1 MTIIKIPPP
10 DSMQSIEQHLLPLI
24 KREAIRINDVCPG
37 HEDIVDALVREF
49 TATFRESLL
58 TYSDAL
64 DLCGRVQNMLTE
76 HPDIPEEI
84 LREINTSRQKILFEI
99 IQHGL
104 EHRTLSGAM
113 PIEFTPQFP
122 PRNTGKRTQNA
133 RNRSVKEYEEVVQQ
147 QNYDLLRIA
156 THLGVDAAADVLCAL
171 GQIDEAERSR
181 VISFISAYLGRCER
195 PIALDLP
202 GLLAYPK
209 PVLEVP
215 SVRSVVRRLLLQDTY
230 GTLMQTGADDPAT
243 HADVRKR
250 AGGIALQR
258 MTDLGRNACV
268 TDPAIHAGL
277 FVELSN
283 FMKRSCTQSHPK
295 NLVRSVREN
304 GKDCPFP
311 SLRQLIATELLHE
324 QRTLYVGYEPG
335 KGKTPIPFLLMEQ
348 LRQEGKNPRMLYL
361 GPLPVIQ
368 ELPNRIRPGSA
379 PQPTRDCY
387 FVDPETAPTVGIIDS
402 SLSNEEIADVIA
414 KPDITFGPY
423 SMIHSERKADEDD
436 DEEVL
441 EKEAVRL
448 IDLLCAEQ
456 WDILVL
462 DEAHYV
468 DGNKTWTKLLDRL
481 IHHENGQGTHLS
493 KNGFIVAMSGSP
505 IMNTV
510 ADPVMIHDL
519 FLPPA
524 ERRRQYGMDTRDTQ
538 GRDMKTERGLHPLL
552 VRQAL
557 NQTLL
562 TLDSPEPWL
571 ENVDILDYELSP
583 QEMEFLRGICS
594 NSTLH
599 AKHKLDACLQF
610 ILCPKLVSGDDRMPE
625 SLLEWVKM
633 QLDHDLRNKQSVLI
647 AENMRAQGVV
657 RDVSNP
663 DAENPNTMELH
674 FYRKIEE
681 YCAEWATRNQAT
693 VHFHIVH
700 GKTPQDE
707 RQISYA
713 DAANARRSGEH
724 KTVMLAMSQC
734 LNVGIRLG
742 VDRIISLEWPYNSP
756 EVQQLLKR
764 ALREGDTDVRL
775 TACYALGT
783 VQQGIYDQSMDK
795 YRDGLQCQYG
805 TGVSDAMLRSH
816 IREREEDP
824 TPESESELF
833 RLLLRT
839 SPIQRRYE
847 IERWL
852 HGRGTN
858 GVTQFWDRHR
868 DLFAMLSKEADEMGT
883 GDMQR
888 FLAGLISGLMDRG
901 MINNP
906 TLLDINGGGLTLER
920 ELRRLDLDE
929 NIVMTSTDPLSWM
942 FEHGRNV
949 LFKDDASRPS
959 STVCTDT
966 TPDAVQRL
974 LQTGQLSGAPYDIA
988 IMRNLEQCN
997 HIQSDITVHERAR
1010 ALLGLVSGVR
1020 ISGHIV
1026 IPLSRTA
1033 CTNEEFETLI
1043 SVTLPRF
1050 GCLAKEGWHGSI
1062 RSKDNENDEPF
1073 RGFCVVAEKVENM
1086 NEQTLREQIRAT
1098 DLRFTHHS
1106 QWANTAEGVRVT
1118 NAMKHPKLP
1127 YPLRHSEFQFGN
1139 RTLAATNNED
1149 VRAKQIHHL
1158 QSLEFAVRS
1167 IQSLAAGTR
1176 EWKNLTSSQRRGL
1189 DARGILYSADLS
1201 QTLRRPTFSL
1211 REFPGHLFFPFD
1223 QQWK

>member
-1 MTIIKIPPP
+1 
-10 DSMQSIEQHLLPLI
+10 MQSIEHHLLPLI

-37 HEDIVDALVREF
+37 HEDLVDALVREF
-49 TATFRESLL
+49 AATFRENLS

-76 HPDIPEEI
+76 HPEIPEEI
-84 LREINTSRQKILFEI
+84 LREINTSRQNILFEI

-113 PIEFTPQFP
+113 PVDFTPQFP
-122 PRNTGKRTQNA
+122 PRNPGKGSRTP
-133 RNRSVKEYEEVVQQ
+133 RNRSAKEYEEVVRGQH
-147 QNYDLLRIA
+147 YDLLRIA

-171 GQIDEAERSR
+171 GQIDETERSR
-181 VISFISAYLGRCER
+181 VISFIGAYLGRCEH
-195 PIALDLP
+195 PLPLDLP
-202 GLLAYPK
+202 GLLTYPK

-215 SVRSVVRRLLLQDTY
+215 SIRSVVYRLLLQETY
-230 GTLMQTGADDPAT
+230 GTLIKTGADSLEK
-243 HADVRKR
+243 HADIRKR
-250 AGGIALQR
+250 ASGITLQS
-258 MTDLGRNACV
+258 MTELGRKASV
-268 TDPAIHAGL
+268 TDPALHAGL

-283 FMKRSCTQSHPK
+283 FMKRSCTQPHPN
-295 NLVRSVREN
+295 NLVRSVREQ
-304 GKDCPFP
+304 GKDCVFP
-311 SLRQLIATELLHE
+311 SLRQLIATQLLQE
-324 QRTLYVGYEPG
+324 QRKLYVGFEPG
-335 KGKTPIPFLLMEQ
+335 KGKTPIPLLLLER
-348 LRQEGKNPRMLYL
+348 LRQEGRKPRMLYL

-387 FVDPETAPTVGIIDS
+387 YVDPAEAPTVGIIQS
-402 SLSNEEIADVIA
+402 SLSTEDIAAVIA
-414 KPDITFGPY
+414 EPDITFGPY
-423 SMIHSERKADEDD
+423 SMIHSERKANGDGETGNN
-436 DEEVL
+436 EEIL
-441 EKEAVRL
+441 EEESVRM
-448 IDLLCAEQ
+448 IDMLCAEQ

-481 IHHENGQGTHLS
+481 IHGANGQGTHLS
-493 KNGFIVAMSGSP
+493 TNGYIVGLSGSP

-519 FLPPA
+519 FLSPA
-524 ERRRQYGMDTRDTQ
+524 ERRRQYGMDTRDTH
-538 GRDMKTERGLHPLL
+538 GRDMQTERGLHPLH

-562 TLDSPEPWL
+562 TLDPPEPWL
-571 ENVDILDYELSP
+571 ENVDILDYALSP
-583 QEMEFLRGICS
+583 QEMEFISGICS
-594 NSTLH
+594 NPTLH

-610 ILCPKLVSGDDRMPE
+610 ILCPQLVSGDDRMPE

-633 QLDHDLRNKQSVLI
+633 QLDHDLRHTQSVLI

-663 DAENPNTMELH
+663 DSENPNKMELH
-674 FYRKIEE
+674 FYRKIED
-681 YCAEWATRNQAT
+681 YCTEWAERNQES

-707 RQISYA
+707 RQLSYA
-713 DAANARRSGEH
+713 NAADARGSREH

-764 ALREGDTDVRL
+764 SLREGDTDVRL

-816 IREREEDP
+816 IREREADP

-839 SPIQRRYE
+839 SPVQRRYE

-852 HGRGTN
+852 HGRGAN

-868 DLFAMLSKEADEMGT
+868 DLFAMLSIEADEMGT

-901 MINNP
+901 VINHP
-906 TLLDINGGGLTLER
+906 TLLDINGSGLTLER
-920 ELRRLDLDE
+920 ELRRLNLDE

-942 FEHGRNV
+942 FEHGRSV

-959 STVCTDT
+959 STACTKT
-966 TPDAVQRL
+966 VPDAVQRL
-974 LQTGQLSGAPYDIA
+974 VQTGQLSGAPYDIG
-988 IMRNLEQCN
+988 ILRNLEQCN

-1010 ALLGLVSGVR
+1010 ALLGLVSGIR
-1020 ISGHIV
+1020 IGGCIV
-1026 IPLSRTA
+1026 IPLSRTV
-1033 CTNEEFETLI
+1033 CTNEEFETLVH
-1043 SVTLPRF
+1043 VTLPRF
-1050 GCLAKEGWHGSI
+1050 GCLATEGWYGPI
-1062 RSKDNENDEPF
+1062 RSKDNESDEPF
-1073 RGFCVVAEKVENM
+1073 RGFCVVAEKVEDM
-1086 NEQTLREQIRAT
+1086 SEQVLREKIRAT

-1106 QWANTAEGVRVT
+1106 QWATTAEGVRVT
-1118 NAMKHPKLP
+1118 NAMRHSRLP
-1127 YPLRHSEFQFGN
+1127 YPLRHAEFQLGN
-1139 RTLAATNNED
+1139 RTLVAANEQEDVWQEHMLHLQALEAAVNVIRTSAAT
-1149 VRAKQIHHL
+1149 A
-1158 QSLEFAVRS
+1158 
-1167 IQSLAAGTR
+1167 R
-1176 EWKNLTSSQRRGL
+1176 EWKGLSASKRGIL
-1189 DARGILYSADLS
+1189 DEQGILYSADLS

-1211 REFPGHLFFPFD
+1211 REFPGHLFFPYD
-1223 QQWK
+1223 PQWK